1 LISSW
6 NVFSWFVFWVE
17 FKAKWQIA
25 EGSSQSTTAV
35 GAQGNWE
42 KMKARAELCGI
53 TWLMIFG
60 SMPLLVF
67 FFTVAVGINHQKTK
81 NNYPGRRQNENDRF
95 VSPYLANECGG
106 VRIHLF

>member
-1 LISSW
+1 MCFHGLFFGLSSKQ
-6 NVFSWFVFWVE
+6 NGRSPKGRR
-17 FKAKWQIA
+17 KAPQ
-25 EGSSQSTTAV
+25 QS